1 MNTKKVIV
9 CFLTITLFLILS
21 CSEEDPTPVEPPQVF
36 TNAYSGFLKL
46 DFTNQ
51 FPAFSETAQVDV
63 MIDVYGNVTFG
74 TGTLS
79 YNADDNNGQSR
90 IVRVGTLSL
99 NPNGSHFVDNWEDY
113 IEVNENTTIN
123 ENMVVYYWDDN
134 SQTWV
139 EVINENINDT
149 WNGGLAFNLD
159 DAVLTGSVIQSV
171 TAWGSVT
178 WGLYLV
184 VIP

>member
-1 MNTKKVIV
+1 MITKKIIL
-9 CFLTITLFLILS
+9 CLLSIPIFFTIS
-21 CSEEDPTPVEPPQVF
+21 CSEDDPGPTEPPQIF

-51 FPAFSETAQVDV
+51 FPAFNETTQVDV
-63 MIDVYGNVTFG
+63 MIDVFGKVTFG
-74 TGTLS
+74 SGTLS

-90 IVRVGTLSL
+90 IVRTGTLNL
-99 NPNGSHFVDNWEDY
+99 NPKGSHFVSNGDDY
-113 IEVNENTTIN
+113 IEVDENTTIN
-123 ENMVVYYWDDN
+123 ENMIVYYWDDN
-134 SQTWV
+134 SQSWV
-139 EVINENINDT
+139 EMINENINNI
-149 WNGGLAFNLD
+149 WNGGLAFNVA
-159 DAVLTGSVIQSV
+159 DAVLTGSVVQSV

>member
-1 MNTKKVIV
+1 MITKKVIV
-9 CFLTITLFLILS
+9 GFLTITLFFVLS
-21 CSEEDPTPVEPPQVF
+21 CSEDDQGPNEPPQVF

-51 FPAFSETAQVDV
+51 FPAFNETAQVDV
-63 MIDVYGNVTFG
+63 MIDVYGKVTFG

-79 YNADDNNGQSR
+79 YNADDNNDQSR
-90 IVRVGTLSL
+90 IVRIGTLSL
-99 NPNGSHFVDNWEDY
+99 NPNGRHFVENLEDY
-113 IEVNENTTIN
+113 IEVDENTTIN
-123 ENMVVYYWDDN
+123 ENMIVYYWDPN
-134 SQTWV
+134 SQTWA
-139 EVINENINDT
+139 EAINENISNT
-149 WNGGLAFNLD
+149 WHGGLAFKLD
-159 DAVLTGSVIQSV
+159 EAVLTGSIIQSV